1 MLLVLLNMD
10 QKKMGSEDV
19 ERGKKKKKL
28 FVM

>member
-1 MLLVLLNMD
+1 MLLVLLNID

-19 ERGKKKKKL
+19 ERREKKKKL